1 MMRRFMHATRN
12 ALGIAL
18 CAVALTGCHL
28 DMWNQR
34 RYEPLEK
41 GVTFGPGQSSART
54 FVEGTVPYQMA
65 KLDEHYYQGRVNGE
79 LATTLPSQITL
90 SRELLERGQAR
101 FQIYCMPC
109 HGETGHADGMIVQ
122 RGFPQPTSYTDPRL
136 LESPIGYFFDVMTNG
151 FGRMYSYASR
161 VPVEDRWAIAAYV
174 RTLQLS
180 QNATPD
186 LLPPDVLTQARQ
198 PRPGDE
204 AGDAAAGG
212 ATHD

>member
-1 MMRRFMHATRN
+1 MRRFIPTFRN
-12 ALGIAL
+12 ALGVAV
-18 CAVALTGCHL
+18 CAAALTGCHL

-41 GVTFGPGQSSART
+41 GVSFGAGESSARP
-54 FVEGTVPYQMA
+54 FVDGTVPYQMA
-65 KLDEHYYQGRVNGE
+65 KLDEHYYTGRVNGE
-79 LATTLPSQITL
+79 FATTLPSQVAL

-101 FQIYCMPC
+101 FAIYCMPC
-109 HGETGHADGMIVQ
+109 HGETGQGNGMIVQ
-122 RGFPQPTSYTDPRL
+122 RGFPAPTNYSDQRL
-136 LESPIGYFFDVMTNG
+136 LESPIGYFFDVMSNG

-161 VPVEDRWAIAAYV
+161 VPVDDRWAIAAYV

-198 PRPGDE
+198 PQPGQE
-204 AGDAAAGG
+204 AGDTAAGG
-212 ATHD
+212 VQQ